1 MLKLASDGII
11 GFSTKPIKV
20 IGGFGITFVIVSIVI
35 LLYFIL
41 SKIFGI
47 TGIEIAQLV
56 ADIMVFII
64 TVPCTIRFLK
74 KLKKDSE

>member
-41 SKIFGI
+41 SKYLDGQ
-47 TGIEIAQLV
+47 TW
-56 ADIMVFII
+56 
-64 TVPCTIRFLK
+64 
-74 KLKKDSE
+74 